1 MAIIVAIKHNTYY
14 KYDRP
19 INMGPQVI
27 RLKPASHSRTK
38 IHSFSL
44 NILPKEHFINWQQDS
59 FGNYLARVVMHDRV
73 KEFSVEVEVV
83 AEMTV
88 INPFDFFVEEYAEK
102 FPFNYEIQDLKELA
116 PYFEIV
122 ENGPLLIDWIK
133 KIERFKGIKIVDF
146 LVAVNRDLYNEIEYT
161 VRLEPGVFTCEE
173 SLQKKLG
180 SCRDSAWLLVQTMRH
195 LGLAARFV
203 SGYLV
208 QLKADQKALDGP
220 SGTEKDFTD
229 LHAWCEVYVPGAG
242 WIGLDPTSGLLA
254 GEGHIPLCCTP
265 SPTSAA
271 PISGAIDPCE
281 VEFFHSNEVIRIHED
296 PRVTKPYSDQ
306 QWAGIMALGD
316 QVDQKLES
324 GDVRLTMGG
333 EPTFVSVD
341 DLESDQWN
349 TAADGKEKQKLSN
362 TLIYKLSES
371 FGEGGLFHYG
381 QGKWYPGEPTPR
393 WQMALYWRKDR
404 QAIWKNKALLA
415 DFSKEYKNTVED
427 AGKFLVLLSEKL
439 GVDKKNIIPGFED
452 TFYYLWTER
461 KLPVNIDPN
470 NIDLKDSLERKTL
483 MQQLD
488 RGLDRPTGF
497 VLPLRWAYSKNGWI
511 SCTWEFRGGKMF
523 LIPGNSQ
530 LGYRLPLESLPHI
543 PESRRPKPI
552 KRSPFDETEQLGD
565 FHELVIQRSKRTP
578 DYSIPEEMLFPK
590 VYDLKEEAEDKKNM
604 GKNLPFKEKNKKEKE
619 YQPMYDAFTIKTA
632 LVSEVREG
640 KIHLFLPPAEMI
652 EHYLDLLAAIELTA
666 EELQIPVIIEGY
678 APPKDNRIEKLMVTP
693 DPGVIEVNIHPAK
706 SWMEVVSN
714 YNILFESALESRL
727 GSEKFMLDGKHTG
740 TGGGNHITL
749 GGITPSDSPLL
760 RRPDLLRS
768 LVTFWQ
774 HHPGLSYLFSTAF
787 IGSTSQAPR
796 VDEGRLEM
804 LYELEI
810 AFAQIPDRGEGE
822 VPFWLVDRL
831 FRNLLIDLTGN
842 THRAEFCIDKLYS
855 PDSSTGRLGILEM
868 RGFDMPPNK
877 QMCLVQLLL
886 IRTLVSW
893 FWEKPYKGKLVRWG
907 TELHDKFLT
916 HHFVRED
923 LKDVVSQLN
932 EAGYAFDINWLEPFF
947 EFRFP
952 HIGRVKFK
960 DVELSLRTAIEPWNV
975 LGEEM
980 SSSGTARFVDSSV
993 ERIEVKAIGLTG
1005 ERYAILCNGMR
1016 IPMANTFTKGEY
1028 VASVRYRAWQPP
1040 SALHPNL
1047 GIDTPLVFDI
1057 FDLWV
1062 GKSVAGCTY
1071 HVYHPGGRA
1080 YDTFPVNSFEAEGRR
1095 VSRFYNENHTQ
1106 GVYTPKEE
1114 ISKEIKRYIIETEFD
1129 ISQRVVL
1136 TPSVIEPDSEYPHT
1150 FDLRKYKLKKQV

>member
-1 MAIIVAIKHNTYY
+1 MAILVAIKHNTTY
-14 KYDRP
+14 KYDHL
-19 INMGPQVI
+19 INMGPHVI
-27 RLKPASHSRTK
+27 RLKPAPHSRTK
-38 IHSFSL
+38 IHSYSL
-44 NILPKEHFINWQQDS
+44 NIEPKEHFINWQQDP
-59 FGNYLARVVMHDRV
+59 FGNYLARIVMHEKV
-73 KEFSVEVEVV
+73 KEFKVGVEVI

-102 FPFNYEIQDLKELA
+102 FPFQYVEQDIKELA
-116 PYFEIV
+116 PYFEIT
-122 ENGPLLIDWIK
+122 EDGPLLREWMK
-133 KIERFKGIKIVDF
+133 KPGRLKDISIVDF
-146 LVAVNRDLYNEIEYT
+146 LVAVNSELYKELEYT
-161 VRLEPGVFTCEE
+161 VRMEPGVFTCEE
-173 SLQKKLG
+173 TLQKKLG

-195 LGLAARFV
+195 LGLASRFV

-220 SGTEKDFTD
+220 SGAENDFTD
-229 LHAWCEVYVPGAG
+229 LHAWCEVYIPGAG

-265 SPTSAA
+265 APSSAA
-271 PISGAIDPCE
+271 PISGAIDPCN
-281 VEFFHSNEVIRIHED
+281 VAFTHSNEVIRIHED

-306 QWAGIMALGD
+306 QWAEIMALGNR
-316 QVDQKLES
+316 VDQKLEA

-341 DLESDQWN
+341 DMESEQWN

-362 TLIYKLSES
+362 SLIKKLSNH
-371 FGEGGLFHYG
+371 FGAEGLFHYG

-393 WQMALYWRKDR
+393 WQMALYWRKDGKPV
-404 QAIWKNKALLA
+404 WKNKDLLA
-415 DFSKEYKNTVED
+415 DFSKEYKYSVED
-427 AGKFLVLLSEKL
+427 ARRFMVYLSKML
-439 GVDKKNIIPGFED
+439 GVSENNIMAGYED
-452 TFYYLWTER
+452 AFYYLWTER
-461 KLPVNIDPN
+461 NLPVNIDPA
-470 NIDLKDSLERKTL
+470 NINLKDSLERKTL
-483 MQQLD
+483 MEQLD
-488 RGLDRPTGF
+488 RGLNSPAGY
-497 VLPLRWAYSKNGWI
+497 VLPIQWAYVKNGWI
-511 SCTWEFRGGKMF
+511 SCQWQFRGESMF

-530 LGYRLPLESLPHI
+530 MGHRLPLDSLPHM
-543 PESRRPKPI
+543 PESKKPKPI
-552 KRSPFDETEQLGD
+552 ERSPFEESPALGD
-565 FHELVIQRSKRTP
+565 FHKSVLERSKAIP
-578 DYSIPEEMLFPK
+578 DYTVPEELLNPK
-590 VYDLKEEAEDKKNM
+590 NYDFTKMKEENKKN
-604 GKNLPFKEKNKKEKE
+604 KHLPFQKSEEQKDEFT
-619 YQPMYDAFTIKTA
+619 PLFDSFTIRTA
-632 LVSEVREG
+632 IVSEIREG

-652 EHYLDLLAAIELTA
+652 EHYLDLVAAIELTA
-666 EELQIPVIIEGY
+666 EALQIPVVVEGY
-678 APPKDNRIEKLMVTP
+678 APPKDKRIEKLMVTP

-706 SWMEVVSN
+706 SWHEVVNN
-714 YNILFESALESRL
+714 YDILFESALESRL

-768 LVTFWQ
+768 MLTFWQ

-787 IGSTSQAPR
+787 IGPTSQAPR
-796 VDEGRLEM
+796 VDEGRQEI

-810 AFAQIPDRGEGE
+810 AFAQIPEPGQGD

-855 PDSSTGRLGILEM
+855 PDSSTGRLGILEL

-886 IRTLVSW
+886 IRTLVAW

-916 HHFVRED
+916 HHFVKDD
-923 LKDVVSQLN
+923 LKDIVNQLN
-932 EAGYAFDINWLEPFF
+932 DAGYPFDVNWLEPFF

-960 DVELSLRTAIEPWNV
+960 DIELSLRTAIEPWNV

-993 ERIEVKAIGLTG
+993 ERIELKATGLTG

-1016 IPMANTFTKGEY
+1016 IPMANTGTKGEF
-1028 VASVRYRAWQPP
+1028 VASLRYRAWQPP

-1047 GIDTPLVFDI
+1047 GVDTPLVFDI

-1071 HVYHPGGRA
+1071 HVFHPGGRA
-1080 YDTFPVNSFEAEGRR
+1080 YDSFPVNSFEAEGRR

-1106 GVYTPKEE
+1106 GVYTPKE
-1114 ISKEIKRYIIETEFD
+1114 ISPDIKRYILEKEVEID
-1129 ISQRVVL
+1129 QKIAL
-1136 TPSVIEPDSEYPHT
+1136 TPTIIEPDPEYPHT
-1150 FDLRKYKLKKQV
+1150 FDLRKYKLKR

>member
-1 MAIIVAIKHNTYY
+1 MAIIVAIKHNTSYQ
-14 KYDRP
+14 YDRL
-19 INMGPQVI
+19 INMGAHVI
-27 RLKPASHSRTK
+27 RLKPAPHSRTK
-38 IHSFSL
+38 IHSYSL
-44 NILPKEHFINWQQDS
+44 NIEPKEHFINWQQDS
-59 FGNYLARVVMHDRV
+59 FGNYLARVVMHDKV
-73 KEFSVEVEVV
+73 KEFKVEVEVV

-88 INPFDFFVEEYAEK
+88 INPFDFFVEEYASK
-102 FPFNYEIQDLKELA
+102 FPFQYDIQDVKELA

-122 ENGPLLIDWIK
+122 ENGPLLTDWIK
-133 KIERFKGIKIVDF
+133 KLAHYKSINIVDF
-146 LVAVNRDLYNEIEYT
+146 LVAINREVYQELEYT
-161 VRLEPGVFTCEE
+161 VRMEPGVFTCEE

-180 SCRDSAWLLVQTMRH
+180 SCRDSGWLLVQTMRH

-208 QLKADQKALDGP
+208 QLKADQKAIDGP

-229 LHAWCEVYVPGAG
+229 LHAWCEVYIPGAG

-265 SPTSAA
+265 APSSAA

-281 VEFFHSNEVIRIHED
+281 VEFFHSNEVFRIHED
-296 PRVTKPYSDQ
+296 PRVTKPYSDE

-316 QVDQKLES
+316 QVDHKFEA

-333 EPTFVSVD
+333 EPTFVSID
-341 DLESDQWN
+341 DMESEQWN
-349 TAADGKEKQKLSN
+349 TAADGDAKRVLSN
-362 TLIYKLSES
+362 KLIHKLSES
-371 FGEGGLFHYG
+371 FGKGGLFHYG

-393 WQMALYWRKDR
+393 WQMALYWRKDGLP
-404 QAIWKNKALLA
+404 IWKNKKWLA
-415 DFSKEYKNTVED
+415 DFSKNYRHTFKDAEKFMTLLTRRMGVAVENVVPGYED
-427 AGKFLVLLSEKL
+427 A
-439 GVDKKNIIPGFED
+439 
-452 TFYYLWTER
+452 FYYLWTER
-461 KLPVNIDPN
+461 KLPVNIDPL
-470 NIDLKDSLERKTL
+470 NIDLKDSLERRT
-483 MQQLD
+483 MMEQLE
-488 RGLDRPTGF
+488 RGLNDPTGF
-497 VLPLRWAYSKNGWI
+497 VLPLQWAYQKNGWI
-511 SCTWEFRGGKMF
+511 SCAWEFRGGKMF

-530 LGYRLPLESLPHI
+530 MGYRLPLDSLPVV
-543 PESRRPKPI
+543 PESKRPKPAE
-552 KRSPFDETEQLGD
+552 RSPFEESEALAD
-565 FHELVIQRSKRTP
+565 FHKSVEKRSEEVP

-590 VYDLKEEAEDKKNM
+590 EYKAEEEEDDKKNK
-604 GKNLPFKEKNKKEKE
+604 GKHLPFQEKKEGKSE
-619 YQPMYDAFTIKTA
+619 YKPLYDAFTIKTA
-632 LVSEVREG
+632 LVSEIRDG
-640 KIHLFLPPAEMI
+640 KIHLFLPPVEMI
-652 EHYLDLLAAIELTA
+652 EHYLDLLAAIELTC
-666 EELQIPVIIEGY
+666 EELQMSVIIEGY
-678 APPKDNRIEKLMVTP
+678 APPKDKRIEKMMVTP

-706 SWMEVVSN
+706 SWHEVVTN
-714 YNILFESALESRL
+714 YTILFEAALESRL

-749 GGITPSDSPLL
+749 GGVTPSDSPLL

-768 LVTFWQ
+768 MLAFWQ

-787 IGSTSQAPR
+787 IGPTSQAPR
-796 VDEGRLEM
+796 VDEGRPEM

-810 AFAQIPDRGEGE
+810 AFDQIPDPGVGE

-855 PDSSTGRLGILEM
+855 PDSSTGRLGILEL
-868 RGFDMPPNK
+868 RGFDMPPNR

-932 EAGYAFDINWLEPFF
+932 EAGYAFDFNWLEPFF

-1005 ERYAILCNGMR
+1005 ERYAVLCNGMR
-1016 IPMANTFTKGEY
+1016 IPMVNTGTKGEH

-1047 GIDTPLVFDI
+1047 GVDTPLVFDI

-1106 GVYTPKEE
+1106 GVLTPKDE
-1114 ISKEIKRYIIETEFD
+1114 ISTEIRRYILEKELDTNE
-1129 ISQRVVL
+1129 RVVII
-1136 TPSVIEPDSEYPHT
+1136 PKVIEPDPEYPHT
-1150 FDLRKYKLKKQV
+1150 FDLRKYKLKK

>member
-1 MAIIVAIKHNTYY
+1 MAIIVAIRHNTSYT
-14 KYDRP
+14 YDRP
-19 INMGPQVI
+19 VNMGAHVI
-27 RLKPASHSRTK
+27 RLKPAPHSRTK
-38 IHSFSL
+38 IHSYSL
-44 NILPKEHFINWQQDS
+44 NIEPKQHFINWQQDS
-59 FGNYLARVVMHDRV
+59 FGNYLARVVMHDKV
-73 KEFSVEVEVV
+73 KEFKVNVEVI
-83 AEMTV
+83 AEMTI
-88 INPFDFFVEEYAEK
+88 INPFDFFVEEYAKK
-102 FPFNYEIQDLKELA
+102 FPFQYIQQDTKELA
-116 PYFEIV
+116 PYFEII
-122 ENGPLLIDWIK
+122 ENGPLLKEWLK
-133 KIERFKGIKIVDF
+133 KVVRFEDIIIVDF
-146 LVAVNRDLYNEIEYT
+146 LVSVNRELYNELEYT
-161 VRLEPGVFTCEE
+161 VRMEPGVFTCEE
-173 SLQKKLG
+173 TLQKKLG

-208 QLKADQKALDGP
+208 QLKADKKAIDGP
-220 SGTEKDFTD
+220 SGAKEDFTD
-229 LHAWCEVYVPGAG
+229 LHAWCEVYIPGAG

-265 SPTSAA
+265 SPASAS
-271 PISGAIDPCE
+271 PITGAIDPCN
-281 VEFFHSNEVIRIHED
+281 VTFAHSNEVVRIHED

-316 QVDQKLES
+316 MTDRKLEE

-333 EPTFVSVD
+333 EPTFVSID
-341 DLESDQWN
+341 DMESEEWN

-362 TLIYKLSES
+362 ELIHKLGKQ
-371 FGEGGLFHYG
+371 FGQGDLYHYG

-393 WQMALYWRKDR
+393 WQMALYWRKDG
-404 QAIWKNKALLA
+404 QPIWKNKALLA
-415 DFSKEYKNTVED
+415 DFSKKDGYNYDD
-427 AGKFLVLLSEKL
+427 ARRFLVHLTKML
-439 GVDKKNIIPGFED
+439 GVSDQNILPGFED

-461 KLPVNIDPN
+461 NLPVNIDPA
-470 NIDLKDSLERKTL
+470 NINLKDSLERKTL

-488 RGLDRPTGF
+488 RGLNNPAGF
-497 VLPLRWAYSKNGWI
+497 VLPLQWAYPKNGWI
-511 SCTWEFRGGKMF
+511 SCEWEFRGDKMF

-530 LGYRLPLESLPHI
+530 MGHRLPLDSLPHI
-543 PESRRPKPI
+543 PESRRTKPVE
-552 KRSPFDETEQLGD
+552 RSPFEEVQMLED
-565 FHELVIQRSKRTP
+565 FHEKVKKRSSEVP
-578 DYSIPEEMLFPK
+578 DYSIPEELLNPK
-590 VYDLKEEAEDKKNM
+590 VYDNKEEEDEKKKT
-604 GKNLPFKEKNKKEKE
+604 GKHLPFQEKKELQDDYKPL
-619 YQPMYDAFTIKTA
+619 YNAFTIKTA
-632 LVSEVREG
+632 IVVEIRDG
-640 KIHLFLPPAEMI
+640 KIHLFLPPAELI
-652 EHYLDLLAAIELTA
+652 EHYLDLVASIELTA
-666 EELQIPVIIEGY
+666 ETLQIPVIVEGY
-678 APPKDNRIEKLMVTP
+678 APPKDIRIEKLMVTP

-706 SWMEVVSN
+706 SWQEVVNN
-714 YNILFESALESRL
+714 YNILFESALECRL

-749 GGITPSDSPLL
+749 GGKTPSDSPLL

-768 LVTFWQ
+768 MITFWQ

-787 IGSTSQAPR
+787 IGPTSQAPR
-796 VDEGRLEM
+796 VDEGRQEM

-810 AFAQIPDRGEGE
+810 AFDQVPNPDEGE

-855 PDSSTGRLGILEM
+855 PDSSTGRLGILEL

-907 TELHDKFLT
+907 TELHDKFMT

-932 EAGYAFDINWLEPFF
+932 DAGYAFDINWLEPFF

-960 DVELSLRTAIEPWNV
+960 DVELSLRSAIEPWNV
-975 LGEEM
+975 LGEEI

-993 ERIEVKAIGLTG
+993 ERIEIKTTGLTG
-1005 ERYAILCNGMR
+1005 DRYAILCNGMR
-1016 IPMANTFTKGEY
+1016 LPLTNTGTNGEY
-1028 VASVRYRAWQPP
+1028 VSSVRYRAWQPP

-1071 HVYHPGGRA
+1071 HVFHPGGRA
-1080 YDTFPVNSFEAEGRR
+1080 YNTFPVNSFEAEGRR

-1106 GVYTPKEE
+1106 GVYSPKE
-1114 ISKEIKRYIIETEFD
+1114 ISTEVKRYILEKEMELN
-1129 ISQRVVL
+1129 QKVVI
-1136 TPSVIEPDSEYPHT
+1136 TPTFIEPDAEYPHT
-1150 FDLRKYKLKKQV
+1150 FDLRKYKLKNRV

>member
-1 MAIIVAIKHNTYY
+1 MAIIVAIKHDTAY
-14 KYDRP
+14 KYDRL
-19 INMGPQVI
+19 INMGPHVI
-27 RLKPASHSRTK
+27 RLKPAPHSRTK
-38 IHSFSL
+38 IHSYSL
-44 NILPKEHFINWQQDS
+44 KITPKEHFINWQQDS
-59 FGNYLARVVMHDRV
+59 FGNYLARVVMQEKI
-73 KEFSVEVEVV
+73 KEFKVEVEVV

-102 FPFNYEIQDLKELA
+102 FPFQYENQDKKELA
-116 PYFEIV
+116 PYFEII
-122 ENGPLLIDWIK
+122 ENGPLLNEWLK
-133 KIERFKGIKIVDF
+133 KLERFKGLNIVDF
-146 LVAVNRDLYNEIEYT
+146 LVAINRELFNELEYT

-180 SCRDSAWLLVQTMRH
+180 SCRDSGWLLVQTMRH

-208 QLKADQKALDGP
+208 QLKADQKAIDGP
-220 SGTEKDFTD
+220 SGTENDFTD
-229 LHAWCEVYVPGAG
+229 LHAWCEVYIPGAG

-265 SPTSAA
+265 APSSAA
-271 PISGAIDPCE
+271 PISGAIDNCE
-281 VEFFHSNEVIRIHED
+281 VEFSHSNEVFRIHED
-296 PRVTKPYSDQ
+296 PRVSKPYSDQ
-306 QWAGIMALGD
+306 QWAEIMALGD
-316 QVDQKLES
+316 QVES
-324 GDVRLTMGG
+324 KFEEGDVRLTMGG
-333 EPTFVSVD
+333 EPTFVSID
-341 DLESDQWN
+341 DMESEQWN
-349 TAADGKEKQKLSN
+349 TAADGNDKQQLSNKLIQKLS
-362 TLIYKLSES
+362 ER
-371 FGEGGLFHYG
+371 FGSGGLFHYG

-393 WQMALYWRKDR
+393 WQMALYWRKDGKP
-404 QAIWKNKALLA
+404 IWKQKKWFA
-415 DFSKEYKNTVED
+415 DFSRKYNYTCKD
-427 AGKFLVLLSEKL
+427 AATFMELLSKKL
-439 GVDKKNIIPGFED
+439 GVDKNNVMPGFED
-452 TFYYLWTER
+452 AFYYLWTER

-470 NIDLKDSLERKTL
+470 RIDLKDSLERKTL
-483 MQQLD
+483 MEQLD
-488 RGLDRPTGF
+488 RGLANPAGF
-497 VLPLRWAYSKNGWI
+497 VLPLQWAYEKEGWI
-511 SCTWEFRGGKMF
+511 SFPWELRGGKLM

-530 LGYRLPLESLPHI
+530 MGYRLPLDSLPFV
-543 PESRRPKPI
+543 PESKRPKPAE
-552 KRSPFDETEQLGD
+552 RSLFDETAPLGD
-565 FHELVIQRSKRTP
+565 FHSQVEQRSNSIH
-578 DYSIPEEMLFPK
+578 DFSIPEELLSPK
-590 VYDLKEEAEDKKNM
+590 EKIVKPDEEDKK
-604 GKNLPFKEKNKKEKE
+604 KKTKHLPFQENKEIKKEFKPE
-619 YQPMYDAFTIKTA
+619 FEVFTIKTA
-632 LVSEVREG
+632 LVSEIRDG
-640 KIHLFLPPAEMI
+640 KIHLFLPPVEMI
-652 EHYLDLLAAIELTA
+652 EHYLDLLAAIEMTA
-666 EELQIPVIIEGY
+666 EELQTPVVIEGY

-706 SWMEVVSN
+706 SWQEVVNN
-714 YNILFESALESRL
+714 YNNLFESALESRL

-749 GGITPSDSPLL
+749 GGVTPADSPLL

-768 LVTFWQ
+768 LLAFWQ

-787 IGSTSQAPR
+787 IGPTSQAPR
-796 VDEGRLEM
+796 VDEGRQEM

-810 AFAQIPDRGEGE
+810 AFAQVPDPGKGEI
-822 VPFWLVDRL
+822 PFWLVDRL

-855 PDSSTGRLGILEM
+855 PDSSSGRLGILEL

-923 LKDVVSQLN
+923 LKDVVTQLK

-952 HIGRVKFK
+952 HIGRVKFN

-993 ERIEVKAIGLTG
+993 ERIEVKATGLTG
-1005 ERYAILCNGMR
+1005 ERYAVLCNGMR
-1016 IPMANTFTKGEY
+1016 IPMANTGTKGEF

-1047 GIDTPLVFDI
+1047 GVDTPLVFDI

-1071 HVYHPGGRA
+1071 HVFHPGGRS
-1080 YDTFPVNSFEAEGRR
+1080 YDTFPVNSFEAESRR

-1106 GVYTPKEE
+1106 SVYTPSEKV
-1114 ISKEIKRYIIETEFD
+1114 SKEVRRYIMEKEKD
-1129 ISQRVVL
+1129 SNEKVVL
-1136 TPSVIEPDSEYPHT
+1136 TPKIIEPDPEYPHT
-1150 FDLRKYKLKKQV
+1150 FDLRKYKLM

>member
-1 MAIIVAIKHNTYY
+1 MAIIVAIRHNTSYQ
-14 KYDRP
+14 YDHL
-19 INMGPQVI
+19 INMGPHVI
-27 RLKPASHSRTK
+27 RLKPAPHSRTK
-38 IHSFSL
+38 IHSYSL
-44 NILPKEHFINWQQDS
+44 HIEPAEHFINWQQDS
-59 FGNYLARVVMHDRV
+59 FGNYLARVVMQEKV
-73 KEFSVEVEVV
+73 KEFTVEVEVV
-83 AEMTV
+83 AEMMI
-88 INPFDFFVEEYAEK
+88 INPFDFFVEEYADK
-102 FPFNYEIQDLKELA
+102 FPFQYESQDIKELA
-116 PYFEIV
+116 PYFEIA
-122 ENGPLLIDWIK
+122 ENGPLLLEWIK
-133 KIERFKGIKIVDF
+133 KVERFKGLNIVDF
-146 LVAVNRDLYNEIEYT
+146 LVAVNQELNREINYT
-161 VRLEPGVFTCEE
+161 VRMEPGVFTCEE
-173 SLQKKLG
+173 SLQKKMG

-195 LGLAARFV
+195 MGLAARFV

-208 QLKADQKALDGP
+208 QLKADQKAIDGP

-229 LHAWCEVYVPGAG
+229 LHAWCEVYIPGAG

-265 SPTSAA
+265 APSSAA
-271 PISGAIDPCE
+271 PISGAIEACK

-316 QVDQKLES
+316 QVDGKLEA

-333 EPTFVSVD
+333 EPTFVSID
-341 DLESDQWN
+341 DMESEQWN
-349 TAADGKEKQKLSN
+349 TAADGNEKQKLSN
-362 TLIYKLSES
+362 QLILRLGER
-371 FGEGGLFHYG
+371 FGKGGLIHYG

-393 WQMALYWRKDR
+393 WQMALYWRKDGFPL
-404 QAIWKNKALLA
+404 WKEKKWLA
-415 DFSKEYKNTVED
+415 DF
-427 AGKFLVLLSEKL
+427 GEKL
-439 GVDKKNIIPGFED
+439 GFTYRDAEIFLKHLTKRLGVDEKNILPGYED
-452 TFYYLWTER
+452 AFYYLWTER
-461 KLPVNIDPN
+461 KLPVNIDPQR
-470 NIDLKDSLERKTL
+470 IDLKDSLERKTL

-488 RGLDRPTGF
+488 RGLDDPAGF
-497 VLPLRWAYSKNGWI
+497 VLPLQWAYPKDGWI
-511 SCTWEFRGGKMF
+511 SCPWEFRGGKLM

-530 LGYRLPLESLPHI
+530 MGHRLPLDSLPVI
-543 PESRRPKPI
+543 PESKRPKPVE
-552 KRSPFDETEQLGD
+552 RSPFEETSPLGD
-565 FHELVIQRSKRTP
+565 FHVTVLDRFKTIP
-578 DYSIPEEMLFPK
+578 DFSIPEEMLFPK
-590 VYDLKEEAEDKKNM
+590 EYKEADPPDAKKNLWKKPALPEDK
-604 GKNLPFKEKNKKEKE
+604 EKSAEFAPE
-619 YQPMYDAFTIKTA
+619 YEQFTIKTA
-632 LVSEVREG
+632 LVSEIRDG
-640 KIHLFLPPAEMI
+640 KIHLFLPPVDLI
-652 EHYLDLLAAIELTA
+652 EQYLDLLAAIELTA
-666 EELQIPVIIEGY
+666 EELQIPVVVEGY
-678 APPKDNRIEKLMVTP
+678 APPKDKRIEKLMVTP

-706 SWMEVVSN
+706 AWSEVVNN
-714 YNILFESALESRL
+714 YDILFESAMECRL

-749 GGITPSDSPLL
+749 GGVTPSDSPLL

-768 LVTFWQ
+768 MVAFWQ

-787 IGSTSQAPR
+787 VGSTSQAPR
-796 VDEGRLEM
+796 VDEGRQEM

-810 AFAQIPDRGEGE
+810 AFAQIPDPGEGE

-855 PDSSTGRLGILEM
+855 PDSSAGRLGILEL

-916 HHFVRED
+916 HHFVRQD
-923 LKDVVSQLN
+923 LKDVIIQLN
-932 EAGYAFDINWLEPFF
+932 EAGYPFDVNWLEPFF

-952 HIGRVKFK
+952 HIGRVIFQ
-960 DVELSLRTAIEPWNV
+960 DVELSLRAGIEPWNV

-993 ERIEVKAIGLTG
+993 ERIEVKANGMTS
-1005 ERYAILCNGMR
+1005 ERYAVLCNGMR
-1016 IPMANTFTKGEY
+1016 IPMLSTGTKGEY

-1057 FDLWV
+1057 FDLWT

-1071 HVYHPGGRA
+1071 HVFHPGGRA
-1080 YDTFPVNSFEAEGRR
+1080 YETFPVNSFEAEGRR

-1114 ISKEIKRYIIETEFD
+1114 VSTEIRRYIVELESD
-1129 ISQRVVL
+1129 SGQRAVL
-1136 TPSVIEPDSEYPHT
+1136 TPRIIEQDPEYPHT
-1150 FDLRKYKLKKQV
+1150 FDLRKYKLQ

>member
-14 KYDRP
+14 QYDRL
-19 INMGPQVI
+19 ISMGAHVI
-27 RLKPASHSRTK
+27 RLKPAPHSRTK
-38 IHSFSL
+38 IHSYSL
-44 NILPKEHFINWQQDS
+44 NIEPKEHFINWQQDS
-59 FGNYLARVVMHDRV
+59 FGNYLARVVMHDKV
-73 KEFSVEVEVV
+73 KEFKVEVEVV

-88 INPFDFFVEEYAEK
+88 INPFDFFVEEYADK
-102 FPFNYEIQDLKELA
+102 FPFQYEIQDTKELA

-122 ENGPLLIDWIK
+122 ESGPLLTEWIK
-133 KIERFKGIKIVDF
+133 KLAVYKNINIVDF
-146 LVAVNRDLYNEIEYT
+146 LVAINREVNQEIEYT
-161 VRLEPGVFTCEE
+161 VRMEPGVFTCEE

-208 QLKADQKALDGP
+208 QLKADQKAIDGP

-229 LHAWCEVYVPGAG
+229 LHAWCEVYIPGAG

-265 SPTSAA
+265 APSSAA
-271 PISGAIDPCE
+271 PISGAIDLCK
-281 VEFFHSNEVIRIHED
+281 VEFFHSNEVYRIHED
-296 PRVTKPYSDQ
+296 PRVTKPYSDE

-316 QVDQKLES
+316 QVDQKFEA

-333 EPTFVSVD
+333 EPTFVSID
-341 DLESDQWN
+341 DMESAQWN
-349 TAADGKEKQKLSN
+349 TAADGDAKKVLSN
-362 TLIYKLSES
+362 KLIHKLSES
-371 FGEGGLFHYG
+371 FGDGGLFHYG

-393 WQMALYWRKDR
+393 WQMALYWRKDGLP
-404 QAIWKNKALLA
+404 IWKNKMWLA
-415 DFSKEYKNTVED
+415 DFSKNYGYTFQDAAKFMTLLTRKMGVAPENIVPGYED
-427 AGKFLVLLSEKL
+427 A
-439 GVDKKNIIPGFED
+439 
-452 TFYYLWTER
+452 FYYLWTER
-461 KLPVNIDPN
+461 KLPVNIDPLN
-470 NIDLKDSLERKTL
+470 VDLKDSLERRT
-483 MQQLD
+483 MMEQLD
-488 RGLDRPTGF
+488 RGLENPAGF
-497 VLPLRWAYSKNGWI
+497 VLPLQWAYQKQGWI
-511 SCTWEFRGGKMF
+511 SCEWEFRGGKMF

-530 LGYRLPLESLPHI
+530 MGYRLPLDSLPVV
-543 PESRRPKPI
+543 PESKRPKPAE
-552 KRSPFDETEQLGD
+552 RSPFEESEELDD
-565 FHELVIQRSKRTP
+565 FHESVEIRSNDVP

-590 VYDLKEEAEDKKNM
+590 EYKEEVEEEDKKNK
-604 GKNLPFKEKNKKEKE
+604 GKHLPFQEKKEEKSE
-619 YQPMYDAFTIKTA
+619 YKPLYDAFTIKTA
-632 LVSEVREG
+632 LVSEIRDG
-640 KIHLFLPPAEMI
+640 KIHLFLPPVEMI
-652 EHYLDLLAAIELTA
+652 EHYLDLLAAIELTC
-666 EELQIPVIIEGY
+666 EELQMPVIIEGY

-706 SWMEVVSN
+706 SWREVVTN
-714 YNILFESALESRL
+714 YNILFEAALESRL

-749 GGITPSDSPLL
+749 GGVTPSDSPLL

-768 LVTFWQ
+768 MLAFWQ

-787 IGSTSQAPR
+787 IGPTSQAPR
-796 VDEGRLEM
+796 VDEGRPEM

-810 AFAQIPDRGEGE
+810 AFDQIPDPGVGE
-822 VPFWLVDRL
+822 VPFWLVDRM

-855 PDSSTGRLGILEM
+855 PDSSTGRLGILEL

-886 IRTLVSW
+886 IRALVSW

-923 LKDVVSQLN
+923 LKDVVAQLN
-932 EAGYAFDINWLEPFF
+932 DAGYAFDINWLEPFF

-952 HIGRVKFK
+952 HIGRVKFN

-993 ERIEVKAIGLTG
+993 ERIEVKAIGLTN
-1005 ERYAILCNGMR
+1005 ERYAVLCNGMR
-1016 IPMANTFTKGEY
+1016 IPMANTGTKGEY

-1047 GIDTPLVFDI
+1047 GVDTPLVFDI
-1057 FDLWV
+1057 FDLWT

-1071 HVYHPGGRA
+1071 HVFHPGGRA

-1106 GVYTPKEE
+1106 GVYRPKEE
-1114 ISKEIKRYIIETEFD
+1114 VSTEIRRYILEKEMDTNE
-1129 ISQRVVL
+1129 RVVI
-1136 TPSVIEPDSEYPHT
+1136 TPKIIEPDPEYPHT
-1150 FDLRKYKLKKQV
+1150 FDLRKYKLKK

>member
-1 MAIIVAIKHNTYY
+1 MAIIVAIKHNTHYH
-14 KYDRP
+14 YDRL
-19 INMGPQVI
+19 INMGPHVI
-27 RLKPASHSRTK
+27 RLKPAPHSRTK
-38 IHSFSL
+38 IHSYSL
-44 NILPKEHFINWQQDS
+44 NIEPKEHFINWQQDS
-59 FGNYLARVVMHDRV
+59 FGNYLARVVMQDKV
-73 KEFSVEVEVV
+73 KQFKVEVEVV

-88 INPFDFFVEEYAEK
+88 INPFDFFVEEYAGK
-102 FPFNYEIQDLKELA
+102 FPFQYNIQDTKELA
-116 PYFEIV
+116 PYFELV
-122 ENGPLLIDWIK
+122 ENGPRLQEWVK
-133 KIERFKGIKIVDF
+133 KLEGYKNINIVDF
-146 LVAVNRDLYNEIEYT
+146 LVAINREVNKEIDYT

-173 SLQKKLG
+173 SLEKKLG
-180 SCRDSAWLLVQTMRH
+180 SCRDSGWLLVQTMRH

-208 QLKADQKALDGP
+208 QLKADQKAIDGP
-220 SGTEKDFTD
+220 SGPEKDFTD
-229 LHAWCEVYVPGAG
+229 LHAWCEVYIPGAG

-265 SPTSAA
+265 APSSAA
-271 PISGAIDPCE
+271 PISGAIDRCE
-281 VEFFHSNEVIRIHED
+281 VEFSHSNEVYRIHED
-296 PRVTKPYSDQ
+296 PRVTKPYSDE

-316 QVDQKLES
+316 QVDQKFEA

-333 EPTFVSVD
+333 EPTFVSID
-341 DLESDQWN
+341 DMESEQWN
-349 TAADGKEKQKLSN
+349 TAADGPEKQKLSN
-362 TLIYKLSES
+362 VLIHKLSES
-371 FGEGGLFHYG
+371 FGQGGLFHYG
-381 QGKWYPGEPTPR
+381 QGKWYPVEPTPR
-393 WQMALYWRKDR
+393 WQMALYWRKDGLP
-404 QAIWKNKALLA
+404 IWKNKKWLA
-415 DFSKEYKNTVED
+415 DFSKNYGYTFKDAEKFMTSLTRKMGVAPECIVPGYED
-427 AGKFLVLLSEKL
+427 A
-439 GVDKKNIIPGFED
+439 
-452 TFYYLWTER
+452 FYYMWTER
-461 KLPVNIDPN
+461 KLPVNIDPL
-470 NIDLKDSLERKTL
+470 NINLKDSLERRT
-483 MQQLD
+483 MMEQLE
-488 RGLDRPTGF
+488 RGLNNPAGF
-497 VLPLRWAYSKNGWI
+497 VLPLQWAYQKSGWI

-530 LGYRLPLESLPHI
+530 MGYRLPLDSLPVI
-543 PESRRPKPI
+543 PESKRPKPAE
-552 KRSPFDETEQLGD
+552 RSPFEDTEALDD
-565 FHELVIQRSKRTP
+565 FHKSVEKRSNEVP

-590 VYDLKEEAEDKKNM
+590 EYKAEEADDDQK
-604 GKNLPFKEKNKKEKE
+604 KKEKHLPFQEKIEKKEE
-619 YQPMYDAFTIKTA
+619 YELLFDAFTIKTA
-632 LVSEVREG
+632 LVAEIRDG
-640 KIHLFLPPAEMI
+640 RLHLFLPPVEMI
-652 EHYLDLLAAIELTA
+652 EHYLDLLAAIELTC
-666 EELQIPVIIEGY
+666 EELQMPVIIEGY

-706 SWMEVVSN
+706 SWNEVVTN
-714 YNILFESALESRL
+714 YDILFESALQSRL

-749 GGITPSDSPLL
+749 GGVTPADSPLL

-768 LVTFWQ
+768 MIAFWQ

-787 IGSTSQAPR
+787 VGPTSQAPR
-796 VDEGRLEM
+796 VDEGRTEV

-810 AFAQIPDRGEGE
+810 AFDQIPDPGEGE

-855 PDSSTGRLGILEM
+855 PDSSSGRLGILEL

-923 LKDVVSQLN
+923 LKDVATQLN
-932 EAGYAFDINWLEPFF
+932 DAGYAFDINWLEPFF

-952 HIGRVKFK
+952 HVGRVKFK
-960 DVELSLRTAIEPWNV
+960 DVELSLRSGIEPWNV

-993 ERIEVKAIGLTG
+993 ERIELKAVGLTN
-1005 ERYAILCNGMR
+1005 ERYAVLCNGMR
-1016 IPMANTFTKGEY
+1016 IPMANTGTKGEY

-1047 GIDTPLVFDI
+1047 GVDTPLVFDI
-1057 FDLWV
+1057 FDLWT
-1062 GKSVAGCTY
+1062 GKAVAGCTY
-1071 HVYHPGGRA
+1071 HVFHPGGRA

-1106 GVYTPKEE
+1106 GVYTPKGEVSTE
-1114 ISKEIKRYIIETEFD
+1114 IHRYILEREMETLEPV
-1129 ISQRVVL
+1129 IL
-1136 TPSVIEPDSEYPHT
+1136 TPKLIEPDPEYPHT
-1150 FDLRKYKLKKQV
+1150 FDLRKYKLKL

>member
-1 MAIIVAIKHNTYY
+1 MAIIVAIKHNTNYH
-14 KYDRP
+14 YDRL
-19 INMGPQVI
+19 INMGPHVI
-27 RLKPASHSRTK
+27 RLKPAPHSRTK
-38 IHSFSL
+38 IHSYSL
-44 NILPKEHFINWQQDS
+44 NIEPKEHFINWQQDS
-59 FGNYLARVVMHDRV
+59 FGNYLARIVMHDKV
-73 KEFSVEVEVV
+73 KEFKVEVEVV

-102 FPFNYEIQDLKELA
+102 FPFQYNLQDTKELA

-122 ENGPLLIDWIK
+122 ENGPRLQEWVK
-133 KIERFKGIKIVDF
+133 KLESYKNINIVDF
-146 LVAVNRDLYNEIEYT
+146 LVAINREVNKEIDYT

-173 SLQKKLG
+173 SLEKKLG
-180 SCRDSAWLLVQTMRH
+180 SCRDSGWLLVQTMRH

-208 QLKADQKALDGP
+208 QLKADQKAIDGP
-220 SGTEKDFTD
+220 SGPEKDFTD
-229 LHAWCEVYVPGAG
+229 LHAWCEVYIPGAG

-265 SPTSAA
+265 APSSAA
-271 PISGAIDPCE
+271 PISGAIDRCE
-281 VEFFHSNEVIRIHED
+281 VEFSHSNEVYRIHED
-296 PRVTKPYSDQ
+296 PRVTKPYSDE

-316 QVDQKLES
+316 RVDQKFEA

-333 EPTFVSVD
+333 EPTFVSID
-341 DLESDQWN
+341 DMESEQWN
-349 TAADGKEKQKLSN
+349 TAADGDAKKALSN
-362 TLIYKLSES
+362 KLIYKLSES
-371 FGEGGLFHYG
+371 FGQGGLFHYG

-393 WQMALYWRKDR
+393 WQMALYWRKDGLP
-404 QAIWKNKALLA
+404 IWKNKEWLA
-415 DFSKEYKNTVED
+415 DFSKNYGYTFKDAEKFMTSLTRKMGVAAECIVPGYED
-427 AGKFLVLLSEKL
+427 A
-439 GVDKKNIIPGFED
+439 
-452 TFYYLWTER
+452 FYYLWTER
-461 KLPVNIDPN
+461 KLPVNINPL
-470 NIDLKDSLERKTL
+470 NINLKDSLERRT
-483 MQQLD
+483 MMEQLE
-488 RGLDRPTGF
+488 RGLNNPAGF
-497 VLPLRWAYSKNGWI
+497 VLPLQWAYPKSGWI
-511 SCTWEFRGGKMF
+511 SCAWEFRGGKMF

-530 LGYRLPLESLPHI
+530 MGYRLPLDSLPVI
-543 PESRRPKPI
+543 PESKRSKPAE
-552 KRSPFDETEQLGD
+552 RSPFEDTEALDD
-565 FHELVIQRSKRTP
+565 FHKSVEKRSNEVP

-590 VYDLKEEAEDKKNM
+590 EYNAEEVDDDKK
-604 GKNLPFKEKNKKEKE
+604 KKEKHLPFQEKKEKKEE
-619 YQPMYDAFTIKTA
+619 YELLFDAFTIKTA
-632 LVSEVREG
+632 LVAEIRDG
-640 KIHLFLPPAEMI
+640 RIHLFLPPVELI
-652 EHYLDLLAAIELTA
+652 EHYLDLLAAIELTCK
-666 EELQIPVIIEGY
+666 ELQMPVIIEGY
-678 APPKDNRIEKLMVTP
+678 APPKDNRVEKLMVTP

-706 SWMEVVSN
+706 SWKEVVTN
-714 YNILFESALESRL
+714 YNILFEAALQSRL

-749 GGITPSDSPLL
+749 GGVTPSDSPLL

-768 LVTFWQ
+768 MIAFWQ

-787 IGSTSQAPR
+787 VGPTSQAPR
-796 VDEGRLEM
+796 VDEGRTEV

-810 AFAQIPDRGEGE
+810 AFDQIPDPGEGE

-855 PDSSTGRLGILEM
+855 PDSSSGRLGILEL

-932 EAGYAFDINWLEPFF
+932 DAGYAFDINWLEPFF

-952 HIGRVKFK
+952 HVGRVKFK
-960 DVELSLRTAIEPWNV
+960 DVELSLRTGIEPWNV

-993 ERIEVKAIGLTG
+993 ERIEVKAVGLTN
-1005 ERYAILCNGMR
+1005 ERYAVLCNGMR
-1016 IPMANTFTKGEY
+1016 IPMANTGTKGEY

-1047 GIDTPLVFDI
+1047 GVDTPLVFDI
-1057 FDLWV
+1057 FDLWT
-1062 GKSVAGCTY
+1062 GKAVAGCTY
-1071 HVYHPGGRA
+1071 HVFHPGGRA

-1106 GVYTPKEE
+1106 GVYTPVGGVNTE
-1114 ISKEIKRYIIETEFD
+1114 IRRYILEKEMETMEPV
-1129 ISQRVVL
+1129 IM
-1136 TPSVIEPDSEYPHT
+1136 TPKIIEPDPEYPHT
-1150 FDLRKYKLKKQV
+1150 FDLRKYKLKL

>member
-14 KYDRP
+14 HYDRL
-19 INMGPQVI
+19 INMGPHVI
-27 RLKPASHSRTK
+27 RLKPAPHSRTK
-38 IHSFSL
+38 IHSYSL
-44 NILPKEHFINWQQDS
+44 NIEPKEHFINWQQDS
-59 FGNYLARVVMHDRV
+59 FGNYLARIVMQDKV
-73 KEFSVEVEVV
+73 KEFKVEVEVV

-88 INPFDFFVEEYAEK
+88 INPFDFFVEEYAGK
-102 FPFNYEIQDLKELA
+102 FPFQYNLQDTKELA

-122 ENGPLLIDWIK
+122 ENGPRLQEWVK
-133 KIERFKGIKIVDF
+133 KLENYKNINIVDF
-146 LVAVNRDLYNEIEYT
+146 LVAINREVNKGIDYT

-173 SLQKKLG
+173 SLEKKLG
-180 SCRDSAWLLVQTMRH
+180 SCRDSGWLLVQTMRH

-208 QLKADQKALDGP
+208 QLKADQKAIDGP

-229 LHAWCEVYVPGAG
+229 LHAWCEVYIPGAG

-265 SPTSAA
+265 APSSAA
-271 PISGAIDPCE
+271 PISGAIDMCE
-281 VEFFHSNEVIRIHED
+281 VKFSHSNEVYRIHED
-296 PRVTKPYSDQ
+296 PRVTKPYSDE

-316 QVDQKLES
+316 QVDQKLEA
-324 GDVRLTMGG
+324 GDARLTMGG
-333 EPTFVSVD
+333 EPTFVSID
-341 DLESDQWN
+341 DMESAQWN
-349 TAADGKEKQKLSN
+349 TAADGEEKRQLSN
-362 TLIYKLSES
+362 KLIHKLSES
-371 FGEGGLFHYG
+371 FGQGGLFHYG

-393 WQMALYWRKDR
+393 WQMALYWRKDGLP
-404 QAIWKNKALLA
+404 IWKNKKWLA
-415 DFSKEYKNTVED
+415 DFSKNYGYTFKDAEKFMISLTRKMGVSPDCIVPGYED
-427 AGKFLVLLSEKL
+427 A
-439 GVDKKNIIPGFED
+439 
-452 TFYYLWTER
+452 FYYMWTER
-461 KLPVNIDPN
+461 KLPVNIDPL
-470 NIDLKDSLERKTL
+470 NINLKDSLERRT
-483 MQQLD
+483 MMEQLE
-488 RGLDRPTGF
+488 RGLNNPAGF
-497 VLPLRWAYSKNGWI
+497 VLPLQWAYQKSGWI
-511 SCTWEFRGGKMF
+511 SCAWEFRGGKMF

-530 LGYRLPLESLPHI
+530 MGYRLPLDSLPVI
-543 PESRRPKPI
+543 PELKRPKPAG
-552 KRSPFDETEQLGD
+552 RSPFEDTEALDD
-565 FHELVIQRSKRTP
+565 FHKSVEKRSNDVP

-590 VYDLKEEAEDKKNM
+590 EYKAEEADEDQK
-604 GKNLPFKEKNKKEKE
+604 KKEKHLPFQEKKEKQEE
-619 YQPMYDAFTIKTA
+619 YELLFDAFTIKTA
-632 LVSEVREG
+632 LVAEIRDG
-640 KIHLFLPPAEMI
+640 RLHLFLPPVEMI
-652 EHYLDLLAAIELTA
+652 EHYLDLLAAIELTC
-666 EELQIPVIIEGY
+666 EELQMPVIIEGY
-678 APPKDNRIEKLMVTP
+678 ALPKDNRIEKLMVTP

-706 SWMEVVSN
+706 SWQEVVTN
-714 YNILFESALESRL
+714 YNILFESALQSRL

-749 GGITPSDSPLL
+749 GGVTPSDSPLL

-768 LVTFWQ
+768 MIAFWQ
-774 HHPGLSYLFSTAF
+774 HHPGLSYLFSTVF
-787 IGSTSQAPR
+787 VGPTSQAPR
-796 VDEGRLEM
+796 VDEGRTEI

-810 AFAQIPDRGEGE
+810 AFDQIPDPGDGE

-855 PDSSTGRLGILEM
+855 PDSSSGRLGILEL

-932 EAGYAFDINWLEPFF
+932 DAGYAFDLNWLEPFF

-952 HIGRVKFK
+952 HVGRVKFK
-960 DVELSLRTAIEPWNV
+960 DVELSLRSGIEPWNV

-993 ERIEVKAIGLTG
+993 ERIEVKAVGLTN

-1016 IPMANTFTKGEY
+1016 IPMTNTGTKGEY

-1047 GIDTPLVFDI
+1047 GVDTPLVFDI
-1057 FDLWV
+1057 FDLWT
-1062 GKSVAGCTY
+1062 GKAVAGCTY
-1071 HVYHPGGRA
+1071 HVFHPGGRA

-1106 GVYTPKEE
+1106 GVYTPVGGVNTE
-1114 ISKEIKRYIIETEFD
+1114 IRRYIQEREMETQEPV
-1129 ISQRVVL
+1129 IL
-1136 TPSVIEPDSEYPHT
+1136 TPKIIEPDPEYPHT
-1150 FDLRKYKLKKQV
+1150 FDLRKYKLKR

>member
-14 KYDRP
+14 HYDRL
-19 INMGPQVI
+19 INMGPHVI
-27 RLKPASHSRTK
+27 RLKPAPHSRTK
-38 IHSFSL
+38 IHSYSL
-44 NILPKEHFINWQQDS
+44 NIEPKEHFINWQQDS
-59 FGNYLARVVMHDRV
+59 FGNYLARVVMQEKV
-73 KEFSVEVEVV
+73 KEFKVEVEVV

-102 FPFNYEIQDLKELA
+102 FPFQYNLQDTKELA

-122 ENGPLLIDWIK
+122 ENGPHLQEWVK
-133 KIERFKGIKIVDF
+133 KLENYKNINIVDF
-146 LVAVNRDLYNEIEYT
+146 LVAINREVYKEIDYT

-173 SLQKKLG
+173 SLEKKLG
-180 SCRDSAWLLVQTMRH
+180 SCRDSGWLLVQTMRH

-208 QLKADQKALDGP
+208 QLKADQKAIDGP
-220 SGTEKDFTD
+220 SGPEKDFTD
-229 LHAWCEVYVPGAG
+229 LHAWCEVYIPGAG

-265 SPTSAA
+265 APSSAA
-271 PISGAIDPCE
+271 PISGAIDLCE
-281 VEFFHSNEVIRIHED
+281 VEFLHSNEVYRIHED
-296 PRVTKPYSDQ
+296 PRVTKPYSDE

-316 QVDQKLES
+316 QVDQKFEV

-333 EPTFVSVD
+333 EPTFVSIED
-341 DLESDQWN
+341 MESEQWN
-349 TAADGKEKQKLSN
+349 TAADGPEKQKLSN
-362 TLIYKLSES
+362 VLIHKLSES
-371 FGEGGLFHYG
+371 FGQGGLFHYG

-393 WQMALYWRKDR
+393 WQMALYWRKDGLP
-404 QAIWKNKALLA
+404 IWKNKKWLA
-415 DFSKEYKNTVED
+415 DFSKNYGYSFKDAEKFMTSLTRKMGVASECIVPGYED
-427 AGKFLVLLSEKL
+427 A
-439 GVDKKNIIPGFED
+439 
-452 TFYYLWTER
+452 FYYLWTER
-461 KLPVNIDPN
+461 KLPVNIDPL
-470 NIDLKDSLERKTL
+470 NINLKDSLERRT
-483 MQQLD
+483 MMEQLE
-488 RGLDRPTGF
+488 RGLNNPAGF
-497 VLPLRWAYSKNGWI
+497 VLPLQWAYQKSGWI
-511 SCTWEFRGGKMF
+511 SCAWEFRGGKMF

-530 LGYRLPLESLPHI
+530 MGYRLPLDSLPVI
-543 PESRRPKPI
+543 PESKQPKPAE
-552 KRSPFDETEQLGD
+552 RSPFEDTEALDD
-565 FHELVIQRSKRTP
+565 FHKSVEKRSNEVP

-590 VYDLKEEAEDKKNM
+590 EYKAEEADEDQK
-604 GKNLPFKEKNKKEKE
+604 KKEKHLPFQEKIEKKEE
-619 YQPMYDAFTIKTA
+619 YQLLFDAFTIKTA
-632 LVSEVREG
+632 LVAEIRDG
-640 KIHLFLPPAEMI
+640 RLHLFLPPVEMI
-652 EHYLDLLAAIELTA
+652 EHYLDLLAAIELTC
-666 EELQIPVIIEGY
+666 EELQMPVIIEGY

-706 SWMEVVSN
+706 SWHEVVTN
-714 YNILFESALESRL
+714 YDILFESALQSRL

-749 GGITPSDSPLL
+749 GGVTPSDSPLL

-768 LVTFWQ
+768 MIAFWQ

-787 IGSTSQAPR
+787 VGPTSQAPR
-796 VDEGRLEM
+796 VDEGRPEM

-810 AFAQIPDRGEGE
+810 AFDQIPDPGEGE

-855 PDSSTGRLGILEM
+855 PDSSSGRLGILEL

-923 LKDVVSQLN
+923 LKDVVTQLN
-932 EAGYAFDINWLEPFF
+932 DAGYTFDINWLEPFF

-952 HIGRVKFK
+952 HVGRVKFK
-960 DVELSLRTAIEPWNV
+960 DVELSLRSGIEPWNV

-993 ERIEVKAIGLTG
+993 ERIEVKAVGLTN
-1005 ERYAILCNGMR
+1005 ERYAVLCNGMR
-1016 IPMANTFTKGEY
+1016 IPMANTGTKGEY

-1047 GIDTPLVFDI
+1047 GVDTPLVFDI
-1057 FDLWV
+1057 FDLWT
-1062 GKSVAGCTY
+1062 GKAVAGCTY
-1071 HVYHPGGRA
+1071 HVFHPGGRA

-1106 GVYTPKEE
+1106 GVYTPKGEVSTE
-1114 ISKEIKRYIIETEFD
+1114 IRRYIQEREMETQAPV
-1129 ISQRVVL
+1129 IL
-1136 TPSVIEPDSEYPHT
+1136 TPKIIEPDPEYPHT
-1150 FDLRKYKLKKQV
+1150 FDLRKYKLKR

>member
-1 MAIIVAIKHNTYY
+1 MAILIAIKHNTSYH
-14 KYDRP
+14 YDHL
-19 INMGPQVI
+19 INMGPHVI
-27 RLKPASHSRTK
+27 RLKPAPHSRTK
-38 IHSFSL
+38 IHSYSL
-44 NILPKEHFINWQQDS
+44 NIEPKEHFINWQQDP
-59 FGNYLARVVMHDRV
+59 FGNYLARIVMHEKV
-73 KEFSVEVEVV
+73 KEFKVGVEVI

-88 INPFDFFVEEYAEK
+88 INTFDFFVEEYAGK
-102 FPFNYEIQDLKELA
+102 FPFQYVEQDIKELA
-116 PYFEIV
+116 PYFEIA
-122 ENGPLLIDWIK
+122 EDGPLLKEWIK
-133 KIERFKGIKIVDF
+133 KLDRLKDLSIVDF
-146 LVAVNRDLYNEIEYT
+146 LVAVNSELYKELEYT
-161 VRLEPGVFTCEE
+161 VRMEPGVFTCEE
-173 SLQKKLG
+173 TLQKKLG
-180 SCRDSAWLLVQTMRH
+180 SCRDSAWLLVQSMRH
-195 LGLAARFV
+195 LGLASRFV

-220 SGTEKDFTD
+220 SGTEEDFTD
-229 LHAWCEVYVPGAG
+229 LHAWCEVYIPGAG

-265 SPTSAA
+265 APSSAA
-271 PISGAIDPCE
+271 PISGAIDPCN

-296 PRVTKPYSDQ
+296 PRVTKPYSGE

-316 QVDQKLES
+316 LVDRKLNV

-341 DLESDQWN
+341 DMESDQWN
-349 TAADGKEKQKLSN
+349 TAADGKEKQILANSLIKKLG
-362 TLIYKLSES
+362 EH
-371 FGEGGLFHYG
+371 FGTGGLFHFG

-393 WQMALYWRKDR
+393 WQMALYWRKDKKPV
-404 QAIWKNKALLA
+404 WKNRKLLA
-415 DFSKEYKNTVED
+415 DFSKEYNYTIEDVRSFMAHLTKMLGVSESNIHAGYED
-427 AGKFLVLLSEKL
+427 A
-439 GVDKKNIIPGFED
+439 
-452 TFYYLWTER
+452 FYYLWTER
-461 KLPVNIDPN
+461 KLPVNIDPAKIN
-470 NIDLKDSLERKTL
+470 LKDSLERQTL
-483 MQQLD
+483 MDQLD
-488 RGLDRPTGF
+488 RGLNNPAGY
-497 VLPLRWAYSKNGWI
+497 VLPLQWAYSKNGWI
-511 SCTWEFRGGKMF
+511 SCKWEFRGENMF

-530 LGYRLPLESLPHI
+530 MGHRLPLDSLPVM
-543 PESRRPKPI
+543 PESKKPKPI
-552 KRSPFDETEQLGD
+552 DRSPFEETGNLGD
-565 FHELVIQRSKRTP
+565 FHQSVEERSKMKP
-578 DYSIPEEMLFPK
+578 DYSIPDDLLNPK
-590 VYDLKEEAEDKKNM
+590 DYILSKEEDEIKKN
-604 GKNLPFKEKNKKEKE
+604 KHLPFQKSKEKE
-619 YQPMYDAFTIKTA
+619 EDFTTLFDSFTIRTA
-632 LVSEVREG
+632 IVAEIRDG
-640 KIHLFLPPAEMI
+640 KIHLFLPPSELI
-652 EHYLDLLAAIELTA
+652 EHYLDLVAAIELTA
-666 EELQIPVIIEGY
+666 EALQIAVIVEGY

-706 SWMEVVSN
+706 SWHQVVNN
-714 YNILFESALESRL
+714 YDILFESALETRL

-768 LVTFWQ
+768 MITFWQ

-787 IGSTSQAPR
+787 IGPTSQAPR
-796 VDEGRLEM
+796 VDEGRQEM

-810 AFAQIPDRGEGE
+810 ALDQIPDPGNGE

-831 FRNLLIDLTGN
+831 LRNLLIDLTGN

-855 PDSSTGRLGILEM
+855 PDSSTGRLGILEL

-893 FWEKPYKGKLVRWG
+893 FWEKPYKGRLVRWG

-916 HHFVRED
+916 HHFVKDD

-932 EAGYAFDINWLEPFF
+932 NSGYPFDINWLEPFF

-993 ERIEVKAIGLTG
+993 ERIELRATGLTA
-1005 ERYAILCNGMR
+1005 ERYSILCNEMR
-1016 IPMANTFTKGEY
+1016 VPLVNTGTKGEF

-1071 HVYHPGGRA
+1071 HVFHPGGRA
-1080 YDTFPVNSFEAEGRR
+1080 YDAFPVNSFEAEGRR

-1106 GVYTPKEE
+1106 GVYTPRDISSE
-1114 ISKEIKRYIIETEFD
+1114 IQRYILENKVDKNQKIT
-1129 ISQRVVL
+1129 L
-1136 TPSVIEPDSEYPHT
+1136 TPTIIEPDPEYPHT
-1150 FDLRKYKLKKQV
+1150 FDLRKYKLKR

>member
-14 KYDRP
+14 HYDRL
-19 INMGPQVI
+19 INMGPHVI
-27 RLKPASHSRTK
+27 RLKPAPHSRTK
-38 IHSFSL
+38 IHSYSL
-44 NILPKEHFINWQQDS
+44 NIEPKEHFINWQQDS
-59 FGNYLARVVMHDRV
+59 FGNYLARVVMHDKV
-73 KEFSVEVEVV
+73 KEFKVEVEVV

-102 FPFNYEIQDLKELA
+102 FPFQYEIQDTKELA

-122 ENGPLLIDWIK
+122 ENGSLLTGWIK
-133 KIERFKGIKIVDF
+133 KLAVYKNINIVDF
-146 LVAVNRDLYNEIEYT
+146 LVAINREVNQEIEYT
-161 VRLEPGVFTCEE
+161 VRMEPGVFTCEE

-208 QLKADQKALDGP
+208 QLKADQKAIDGP

-229 LHAWCEVYVPGAG
+229 LHAWCEVYIPGAG

-265 SPTSAA
+265 APSSAA
-271 PISGAIDPCE
+271 PISGAIDLCK
-281 VEFFHSNEVIRIHED
+281 VEFSHSNEVYRIHED
-296 PRVTKPYSDQ
+296 PRVTKPYSDE

-316 QVDQKLES
+316 QVDQKFEA

-333 EPTFVSVD
+333 EPTFVSID
-341 DLESDQWN
+341 DMESAQWN
-349 TAADGKEKQKLSN
+349 TAADGDTKKVLSN
-362 TLIYKLSES
+362 KLIHKLSES
-371 FGEGGLFHYG
+371 FGDGGLFHYG

-393 WQMALYWRKDR
+393 WQMALYWRKDGLP
-404 QAIWKNKALLA
+404 IWKNKKWLA
-415 DFSKEYKNTVED
+415 DFSKNYGYTFKDAEKFMISLTRKMGVAPENIVPGYED
-427 AGKFLVLLSEKL
+427 A
-439 GVDKKNIIPGFED
+439 
-452 TFYYLWTER
+452 FYYLWTER
-461 KLPVNIDPN
+461 KLPVNIDPL
-470 NIDLKDSLERKTL
+470 NIDLNDSLERKT
-483 MQQLD
+483 MMEQLE
-488 RGLDRPTGF
+488 RGLNDPAGF
-497 VLPLRWAYSKNGWI
+497 VLPLQWAYQKQGWI
-511 SCTWEFRGGKMF
+511 SCEWEFRGGKMF

-530 LGYRLPLESLPHI
+530 MGYRLPLDSLPVV
-543 PESRRPKPI
+543 PESKRPKPAE
-552 KRSPFDETEQLGD
+552 RSTFEESEALDD
-565 FHELVIQRSKRTP
+565 FHESVEKRPNEVP
-578 DYSIPEEMLFPK
+578 DYSIPEDMLFPK
-590 VYDLKEEAEDKKNM
+590 EYKEEVEDDDKKNK
-604 GKNLPFKEKNKKEKE
+604 GKHLPFQEKKEEKSE
-619 YQPMYDAFTIKTA
+619 YKPLYDAFTIKTA
-632 LVSEVREG
+632 LVSEIRDG
-640 KIHLFLPPAEMI
+640 KIHLFLPPVEMI
-652 EHYLDLLAAIELTA
+652 EHYLDLLAAIELTC
-666 EELQIPVIIEGY
+666 EELQMPVIIEGY

-706 SWMEVVSN
+706 SWREVVTN
-714 YNILFESALESRL
+714 YNILFEAALESRL

-749 GGITPSDSPLL
+749 GGVTPSDSPLL

-768 LVTFWQ
+768 MLAFWQ

-787 IGSTSQAPR
+787 IGPTSQAPR
-796 VDEGRLEM
+796 VDEGRPEM

-810 AFAQIPDRGEGE
+810 AFDQIPDPGEGE
-822 VPFWLVDRL
+822 VPFWLVDRM

-855 PDSSTGRLGILEM
+855 PDSSTGRLGILEL

-932 EAGYAFDINWLEPFF
+932 EAGYVFDINWLEPFF

-952 HIGRVKFK
+952 HIGRVKFN

-993 ERIEVKAIGLTG
+993 ERIEVKAIGLTN
-1005 ERYAILCNGMR
+1005 ERYAVLCNGMR
-1016 IPMANTFTKGEY
+1016 IPMANTGTKGEY

-1047 GIDTPLVFDI
+1047 GVDTPLVFDI
-1057 FDLWV
+1057 FDLWT
-1062 GKSVAGCTY
+1062 GKAVAGCTY
-1071 HVYHPGGRA
+1071 HVFHPGGRA

-1114 ISKEIKRYIIETEFD
+1114 VNTEIRRYILEKEIGSNE
-1129 ISQRVVL
+1129 RVVI
-1136 TPSVIEPDSEYPHT
+1136 TPKIIEPDPEYPHT
-1150 FDLRKYKLKKQV
+1150 FDLRKYKLKF

>member
-14 KYDRP
+14 HYDRL
-19 INMGPQVI
+19 INMGPHVI
-27 RLKPASHSRTK
+27 RLKPAPHSRTK
-38 IHSFSL
+38 IHSYSL
-44 NILPKEHFINWQQDS
+44 NIEPKEHFINWQQDS
-59 FGNYLARVVMHDRV
+59 FGNYLARVVMQEKV
-73 KEFSVEVEVV
+73 KEFKVEVEVV

-102 FPFNYEIQDLKELA
+102 FPFQYNIQDTKELA

-122 ENGPLLIDWIK
+122 ENGPRLQEWVK
-133 KIERFKGIKIVDF
+133 KLESYKNINIVDF
-146 LVAVNRDLYNEIEYT
+146 LVAINREVNKEIDYT

-173 SLQKKLG
+173 SLEKKLG
-180 SCRDSAWLLVQTMRH
+180 SCRDSGWLLVQTMRH

-208 QLKADQKALDGP
+208 QLKADQKAIDGP
-220 SGTEKDFTD
+220 SGPEKDFTD
-229 LHAWCEVYVPGAG
+229 LHAWCEVYIPGAG

-265 SPTSAA
+265 APSSAA
-271 PISGAIDPCE
+271 PISGAIDLCE
-281 VEFFHSNEVIRIHED
+281 VEFLHSNEVYRIHED
-296 PRVTKPYSDQ
+296 PRVTKPYSDE

-316 QVDQKLES
+316 RVDQKFEA

-333 EPTFVSVD
+333 EPTFVSID
-341 DLESDQWN
+341 DMESEQWN
-349 TAADGKEKQKLSN
+349 TAADGPEKQKLSN
-362 TLIYKLSES
+362 VLIHKLSES
-371 FGEGGLFHYG
+371 FGQGGLFHYG

-393 WQMALYWRKDR
+393 WQMALYWRKDGLS
-404 QAIWKNKALLA
+404 IWKNKKWLA
-415 DFSKEYKNTVED
+415 DFSKNYGYTFKDAEKFMTLLSRKMGVAPECIVPGYED
-427 AGKFLVLLSEKL
+427 A
-439 GVDKKNIIPGFED
+439 
-452 TFYYLWTER
+452 FYYLWTER
-461 KLPVNIDPN
+461 KLPVNIDPLKIN
-470 NIDLKDSLERKTL
+470 LKDSLERRT
-483 MQQLD
+483 MMEQLE
-488 RGLDRPTGF
+488 RGLNNPAGF
-497 VLPLRWAYSKNGWI
+497 VLPLQWAYQKSGWI
-511 SCTWEFRGGKMF
+511 SCAWEFRGGKMF

-530 LGYRLPLESLPHI
+530 MGYRLPLDSLPVI
-543 PESRRPKPI
+543 PESKRPKPAE
-552 KRSPFDETEQLGD
+552 RSPFEDTEALDD
-565 FHELVIQRSKRTP
+565 FHKSVEKRSNEVP

-590 VYDLKEEAEDKKNM
+590 EYKAEEADEDQK
-604 GKNLPFKEKNKKEKE
+604 KKEKHLPFQEKKEKQEE
-619 YQPMYDAFTIKTA
+619 YELVADAFTIKTA
-632 LVSEVREG
+632 LVAEIRDG
-640 KIHLFLPPAEMI
+640 RLHLFLPPVEMI
-652 EHYLDLLAAIELTA
+652 EHYLDLLAAIELTC
-666 EELQIPVIIEGY
+666 EELQMPVIIEGY

-706 SWMEVVSN
+706 SWLEVVTN
-714 YNILFESALESRL
+714 YDILFESALQSRL

-749 GGITPSDSPLL
+749 GGVSPADSPLL

-768 LVTFWQ
+768 MIAFWQ

-787 IGSTSQAPR
+787 VGPTSQAPR
-796 VDEGRLEM
+796 VDEGRTEV

-810 AFAQIPDRGEGE
+810 AFDQIPDPGEGE

-855 PDSSTGRLGILEM
+855 PDSSSGRLGILEL

-923 LKDVVSQLN
+923 LKDVVAQLN
-932 EAGYAFDINWLEPFF
+932 DAGYSFDINWLEPFF

-952 HIGRVKFK
+952 HVGRVKFK
-960 DVELSLRTAIEPWNV
+960 DVELSLRSGIEPWNV

-993 ERIEVKAIGLTG
+993 ERIEVKAIGLTN

-1016 IPMANTFTKGEY
+1016 IPMANTGTKGEY
-1028 VASVRYRAWQPP
+1028 AASVRYRAWQPP

-1047 GIDTPLVFDI
+1047 GVDTPLVFDI
-1057 FDLWV
+1057 FDLWT
-1062 GKSVAGCTY
+1062 GKAVAGCTY
-1071 HVYHPGGRA
+1071 HVFHPGGRA

-1106 GVYTPKEE
+1106 GVYTPKGEVSTE
-1114 ISKEIKRYIIETEFD
+1114 IRRYIQEREMETQEPV
-1129 ISQRVVL
+1129 IL
-1136 TPSVIEPDSEYPHT
+1136 TPKIIEPDPEYPHT
-1150 FDLRKYKLKKQV
+1150 FDLRKYKLKL

>member
-1 MAIIVAIKHNTYY
+1 MAIIVAIKHNTSY
-14 KYDRP
+14 KYDRL
-19 INMGPQVI
+19 INMAPHII
-27 RLKPASHSRTK
+27 RLKPAPHSRTK
-38 IHSFSL
+38 IHAYSL
-44 NILPKEHFINWQQDS
+44 NIEPKEHFINWQQDS
-59 FGNYLARVVMHDRV
+59 FGNYMARIVLNEKV
-73 KEFSVEVEVV
+73 KEFKVEVEVI

-88 INPFDFFVEEYAEK
+88 INPFDFFVEEYAK
-102 FPFNYEIQDLKELA
+102 SFPFNYENQDTKELT

-122 ENGPLLIDWIK
+122 ENGPLLLNWLK
-133 KIERFKGIKIVDF
+133 KLEQYNGLNIVDF
-146 LVAVNRDLYNEIEYT
+146 LVAVNQALYNQINYT

-173 SLQKKLG
+173 SLEKQLG

-208 QLKADQKALDGP
+208 QLKADQKAIDGP

-229 LHAWCEVYVPGAG
+229 LHAWCEVYIPGAG

-254 GEGHIPLCCTP
+254 GEGHIPLFCTP
-265 SPTSAA
+265 SPASAA
-271 PISGAIDPCE
+271 PITGAIDDCK
-281 VEFFHSNEVIRIHED
+281 VEFAYSNEVIRIHED
-296 PRVTKPYSDQ
+296 PRVTKPYSEQ
-306 QWAGIMALGD
+306 QWAEIMALGS
-316 QVDQKLES
+316 QVDEKLLQ

-333 EPTFVSVD
+333 EPTFVSID
-341 DLESDQWN
+341 DMESEQWN
-349 TAADGKEKQKLSN
+349 TAADGTEKQQLSN
-362 TLIYKLSES
+362 KLIHKLGDKFSN
-371 FGEGGLFHYG
+371 GGLFHYG

-393 WQMALYWRKDR
+393 WQMALYWRKDC
-404 QAIWKNKALLA
+404 QPIWKDKSWLA
-415 DFSKEYKNTVED
+415 DFSKPASFTHQHAKE
-427 AGKFLVLLSEKL
+427 FLALLTKKL
-439 GVDKKNIIPGFED
+439 GVADTNIVSGYED
-452 TFYYLWTER
+452 IFYYLWTER
-461 KLPVNIDPN
+461 KIPLNIDPH
-470 NIDLKDSLERKTL
+470 NINVKDSLERKTL
-483 MQQLD
+483 IEQLD
-488 RGLDRPTGF
+488 RGLDNPAGY
-497 VLPLRWAYSKNGWI
+497 VLPLHWAYQKQGWI
-511 SCTWEFRGGKMF
+511 SCLWEFRGGKMY

-530 LGYRLPLESLPHI
+530 MGFRLPLDSLPHVS
-543 PESRRPKPI
+543 ESLKPKTYEVD
-552 KRSPFDETEQLGD
+552 PFTEPEQLID
-565 FHELVIQRSKRTP
+565 YHNVVKIRATKTP
-578 DYSIPEEMLFPK
+578 NYSIPIELLTPQKAIK
-590 VYDLKEEAEDKKNM
+590 VDVDKDVKGKEKH
-604 GKNLPFKEKNKKEKE
+604 LPFKNKKSKTEDYKPLYE
-619 YQPMYDAFTIKTA
+619 VFTIKTA
-632 LVSEVREG
+632 IVSEIRDG
-640 KIHLFLPPAEMI
+640 KVHLFLPPVDRI
-652 EHYLDLLAAIELTA
+652 EHYLDLLAAIEITA
-666 EELQIPVIIEGY
+666 EEHQIPVIIEGY

-706 SWMEVVSN
+706 SWQEVVTN
-714 YNILFESALESRL
+714 YEHLFEAALQTRL

-749 GGITPSDSPLL
+749 GGVTPADSPLL

-768 LVTFWQ
+768 MLTFWQ
-774 HHPGLSYLFSTAF
+774 HYPGLSYLFSTAF
-787 IGSTSQAPR
+787 IGPTSQAPR
-796 VDEGRLEM
+796 VDEGRNEM

-810 AFAQIPDRGEGE
+810 AFAQIPDPGKGE

-855 PDSSTGRLGILEM
+855 PESSTGRLGILEL

-886 IRTLVSW
+886 IRTLVAW

-932 EAGYAFDINWLEPFF
+932 EAGYPFDINWLEPFF

-952 HIGRVKFK
+952 HIGHVEFK
-960 DVELSLRTAIEPWNV
+960 DIKLSMRTAIEPWNV

-993 ERIEVKAIGLTG
+993 ERIEIKAQGLVG

-1016 IPMANTFTKGEY
+1016 IPMVNTGTKGEF

-1047 GIDTPLVFDI
+1047 GIDTPLIFDI
-1057 FDLWV
+1057 FDLWI
-1062 GKSVAGCTY
+1062 GKSVAGCSY
-1071 HVYHPGGRA
+1071 HVFHPGGRA

-1106 GVYTPKEE
+1106 GVYMPKEE
-1114 ISKEIKRYIIETEFD
+1114 ISTEIKRYILEKEIETGE
-1129 ISQRVVL
+1129 RVVIA
-1136 TPSVIEPDSEYPHT
+1136 PKFIESDAEYPHT
-1150 FDLRKYKLKKQV
+1150 FDLRKIKSMG